1 MHSRKRVSMSKKIKI
16 QKVSSWSTGIT
27 ILVAIVFVCIS
38 ILGEKEF
45 AIVRDTTEQYIT
57 CERAAKQLQDGSDY
71 LTEQVRMYAMT
82 GKRKYMDLYFMEAD
96 VTRHRDKALDDLKE
110 YFDGTD
116 TFASLQKA
124 LNYSKELMDTEYYS
138 MRLISEAMGI
148 EESALPQEIQE
159 TKLST
164 KDEKLTAEQK
174 QEKAQEMVSDN
185 KYQSVRTE
193 ITNDVTKCMNN
204 LIKLTRDKQGRATT
218 IFADMYL
225 KQEIGIVILVAML
238 LAICLMMRHLIVK
251 PLLSYNESVKRGEI
265 FPVIGASEL
274 QTLARTYNKV
284 YEENQETQKIIRHQ
298 AEHDALTQ
306 LLNRGSFEKVL
317 NVYEKGESQFALI
330 LIDVDI
336 FKSVNDTYGHAVGDA
351 ILKKVATLLK
361 TTFRSIDYP
370 CRIGGDEFALVMVE
384 MTSDLKYTITEKITY
399 MNEVLSNPDD
409 GLPSVSLS
417 VGVAFADRENPGESI
432 FKDADK
438 ALYYVKEHG
447 RHGCSFY

>member
-1 MHSRKRVSMSKKIKI
+1 MSKKIKI

-218 IFADMYL
+218 IFSDMYL

-251 PLLSYNESVKRGEI
+251 PLLRYNESVKRGEI

-317 NVYEKGESQFALI
+317 NVYEKGASQFALI

>member
-1 MHSRKRVSMSKKIKI
+1 MSNKIKI

-27 ILVAIVFVCIS
+27 IVVAILFVCIS
-38 ILGEKEF
+38 VLGQKEF
-45 AIVRDTTEQYIT
+45 AVVCDTTEQYIT
-57 CERAAKQLQDGSDY
+57 CEKAAKQLQDGSDY

-82 GKRKYMDLYFMEAD
+82 GQHKYMELYFMEAD

-116 TFASLQKA
+116 TFKA
-124 LNYSKELMDTEYYS
+124 LKEALNCSKELMTTEYYS
-138 MRLISEAMGI
+138 MRLVSEAMDVKD
-148 EESALPQEIQE
+148 SALPEKIKATQ
-159 TKLST
+159 LS
-164 KDEKLTAEQK
+164 DEDEALTPEEK
-174 QEKAQEMVSDN
+174 QEKAQQIVSDN
-185 KYQSVRTE
+185 KYQNVRTE
-193 ITNDVTKCMNN
+193 IMNDVTKCMNS
-204 LIKLTRDKQGRATT
+204 LIKSTRNKQGRATA
-218 IFADMYL
+218 IFSDMYL
-225 KQEIGIVILVAML
+225 KQEIGIFILVVML
-238 LAICLMMRHLIVK
+238 IAICLMMRHLIVK

-274 QTLARTYNKV
+274 QTLARTYNKI

-317 NVYEKGESQFALI
+317 NIYEKGESQFALI
-330 LIDVDI
+330 LVDVDI

-384 MTSDLKYTITEKITY
+384 MTSDLKYTVTEKINY

-409 GLPSVSLS
+409 GLPAVSLS

-447 RHGCSFY
+447 RHGCNFY

>member
-1 MHSRKRVSMSKKIKI
+1 MSKKIKI
-16 QKVSSWSTGIT
+16 QKVSSWSIGIT
-27 ILVAIVFVCIS
+27 IFVAVLFVCVS
-38 ILGEKEF
+38 IMSEREF
-45 AIVRDTTEQYIT
+45 KIVRKTTEQYIE
-57 CERAAKQLQDGSDY
+57 CERAAKQLQDASDY
-71 LTEQVRMYAMT
+71 LTEQARMYAMT
-82 GKRKYMDLYFMEAD
+82 GKRKYMDLYFMEAN
-96 VTRHRDKALDDLKE
+96 VTKHRQKALKLLKK
-110 YFDGTD
+110 YFDGTK
-116 TFASLQKA
+116 TFNALKQA
-124 LNYSKELMDTEYYS
+124 LNCSTELMNTEYYS
-138 MRLISEAMGI
+138 MRLVSEATSK
-148 EESALPQEIQE
+148 EQDTWPEEIQA
-159 TKLST
+159 TKLS
-164 KDEKLTAEQK
+164 KEDEALTAEQK
-174 QEKAQEMVSDN
+174 LQKAKEIVSNN
-185 KYQSVRTE
+185 KYQDAKTK
-193 ITNDVTKCMNN
+193 ITSNVNTSMND
-204 LIKLTRDKQGRATT
+204 LIALIQNKQGRATT
-218 IFADMYL
+218 IFSDMYL
-225 KQEIGIVILVAML
+225 KLEIGIVILVVML
-238 LAICLMMRHLIVK
+238 LAICFIMRKLIVK
-251 PLLSYNESVKRGEI
+251 PLLSYNECVKKGVI

-284 YEENQETQKIIRHQ
+284 YKENQETQKIIKHQ

-317 NVYEKGESQFALI
+317 NIYEKGDSQFALI
-330 LIDVDI
+330 LIDVDT

-409 GLPSVSLS
+409 NLPAVSLS

>member
-1 MHSRKRVSMSKKIKI
+1 MSKKIKI

-27 ILVAIVFVCIS
+27 IFVAIVFVCIS

-45 AIVRDTTEQYIT
+45 TIVRDTTEQYIT

-110 YFDGTD
+110 YFNGTD
-116 TFASLQKA
+116 TFASLKKA

-138 MRLISEAMGI
+138 MRLVSEAMDL

-164 KDEKLTAEQK
+164 EDEKLTAEQK
-174 QEKAQEMVSDN
+174 QEKAQEIVSDN

-204 LIKLTRDKQGRATT
+204 LIKLTRNKQGRATT
-218 IFADMYL
+218 IFSDMYL
-225 KQEIGIVILVAML
+225 KQEIGIVILVGML

-384 MTSDLKYTITEKITY
+384 MTSNLKYTITEKITY

-409 GLPSVSLS
+409 NLPAVSLS

>member
-1 MHSRKRVSMSKKIKI
+1 MSKKIKI

-124 LNYSKELMDTEYYS
+124 LNYSKELMNTEYYS

-204 LIKLTRDKQGRATT
+204 LIKLTRNKQGRATT
-218 IFADMYL
+218 IFSDMYL

>member
-1 MHSRKRVSMSKKIKI
+1 MSKKIKI

-45 AIVRDTTEQYIT
+45 AVVRDTTEQYIT

-82 GKRKYMDLYFMEAD
+82 GKSKYMELYFMEAD

-116 TFASLQKA
+116 TFTALEEA
-124 LNYSKELMDTEYYS
+124 LNCSKELMSTEYYS
-138 MRLISEAMGI
+138 MRLVSEAMGK
-148 EESALPQEIQE
+148 EESSWPEEIQQ
-159 TKLST
+159 TKLSAA
-164 KDEKLTAEQK
+164 DEALTSEAK
-174 QEKAQEMVSDN
+174 QEKAQELVSDN
-185 KYQSVRTE
+185 KYQSKRTE

-204 LIKLTRDKQGRATT
+204 LIKLTRNKQGRATT
-218 IFADMYL
+218 IFSDMYL

-409 GLPSVSLS
+409 GLPAVSLS